1 MDLEFSLSLLPIPR
15 ITAALL
21 RGPSAILQKI
31 AQKNIDRFEQDTE
44 SKLFKNRKEE
54 LILRLQ
60 RLQLTGES
68 FDQATSVVGR
78 ERLLLSLYLEYF
90 GQAAAQS
97 WLPVFDNTI
106 ALSILGNDGARWHQ
120 RMRRRAV
127 MLFFTYFDQLKAL
140 PFLCSRI
147 TESYASAKVGS
158 AGVGPT
164 RQWSEYSKTIFTPA
178 GHENVAK
185 QVKTAENLVQ
195 LVARF
200 GVPETGRFSE
210 KLRQVFLLNGITNA
224 PFGKATGIFEDV
236 ATLKN
241 EHAPDNLLMGA
252 AALKILISRV
262 INEGGRKWAG
272 DWPDWISRFGCD
284 PRHGR
289 ATAQGT
295 RWWGW
300 ATDAEL
306 RLAQQGITGLTLR
319 FFIEFLRNSLVGTE
333 KEVQFALRSRFLL
346 ALFES
351 GKIQN
356 ARLVLN
362 SSALQRLD
370 SKFRDP
376 WTVANLSA
384 TTDQTSMIC
393 LRCTDDI
400 YIIEGTHSFGLRM
413 FHREFPIRGFWD
425 HPKKTYQDREL
436 RISPSLCSVFL
447 RHDPSGKWVG
457 NFFTAIRS
465 KFHREWSDVRI

>member
-1 MDLEFSLSLLPIPR
+1 MDFELSLSFLPVPR
-15 ITAALL
+15 ITVDLL
-21 RGPSAILQKI
+21 RGPSAILQEI
-31 AQKNIDRFEQDTE
+31 AQRNIARFEQDTE
-44 SKLFKNRKEE
+44 SKRFKSRKEE
-54 LILRLQ
+54 LIRRLQ
-60 RLQLTGES
+60 RRPVTGES
-68 FDQATSVVGR
+68 FEQATSIAGR
-78 ERLLLSLYLEYF
+78 ERLLLSLYLEYL
-90 GQAAAQS
+90 GQVAAQS
-97 WLPVFDNTI
+97 WLPVFDNAI
-106 ALSILGNDGARWHQ
+106 AKSLLGISGARWHE

-127 MLFFTYFDQLKAL
+127 MLFFTHFDQLEAL

-147 TESYASAKVGS
+147 TESYASSQGG
-158 AGVGPT
+158 GVGLT
-164 RQWSEYSKTIFTPA
+164 RIWSEYYKTIFAPT

-185 QVKTAENLVQ
+185 QVKASEKLVQ
-195 LVARF
+195 LMARL
-200 GVPETGRFSE
+200 GVPEKGRFGE
-210 KLRQVFLLNGITNA
+210 KLRQVFLLNGIKSA
-224 PFGKATGIFEDV
+224 PFGKATAIFEEV

-252 AALKILISRV
+252 AALKILVSRV

-272 DWPDWISRFGCD
+272 DWPSWISRFGCD

-295 RWWGW
+295 KWWGW

-333 KEVQFALRSRFLL
+333 KEAQFALRSRFLL

-362 SSALQRLD
+362 YSSLQRLD
-370 SKFRDP
+370 YKFRDL
-376 WTVANLSA
+376 WTVTQLGA

-413 FHREFPIRGFWD
+413 FHKEFPIRGFWVL
-425 HPKKTYQDREL
+425 PKKTYQDREL
-436 RISPSLCSVFL
+436 RISPSLCPIFL
-447 RHDPSGKWVG
+447 RHDRSGKWVG
-457 NFFTAIRS
+457 KFFTELRS
-465 KFHREWSDVRI
+465 KFHIEWSDVRV

>member
-1 MDLEFSLSLLPIPR
+1 MDFELSLSFLPVPR
-15 ITAALL
+15 ITVDLL
-21 RGPSAILQKI
+21 RGASAILQEI
-31 AQKNIDRFEQDTE
+31 AQRNIARFEQDTE
-44 SKLFKNRKEE
+44 SKRFKNRKEE
-54 LILRLQ
+54 LIR
-60 RLQLTGES
+60 RLQLRPVTGES
-68 FDQATSVVGR
+68 FEQATSIAGR

-106 ALSILGNDGARWHQ
+106 AKSLLGDSGARWHE
-120 RMRRRAV
+120 RMRRRAA
-127 MLFFTYFDQLKAL
+127 MLFFTHFDQLEAL

-147 TESYASAKVGS
+147 TESYASAKGG
-158 AGVGPT
+158 GVGLT
-164 RQWSEYSKTIFTPA
+164 RLWSEYHKTIFVPT

-185 QVKTAENLVQ
+185 QVKASENLFQ
-195 LVARF
+195 LMARL
-200 GVPETGRFSE
+200 GVPENGRFGE
-210 KLRQVFLLNGITNA
+210 KLRQVFLLNGIKSA
-224 PFGKATGIFEDV
+224 PFGIATEIFKEV
-236 ATLKN
+236 ATLKT
-241 EHAPDNLLMGA
+241 ERAPDNLLMGA

-295 RWWGW
+295 KWWGW

-333 KEVQFALRSRFLL
+333 KEAQFVLRSRFLL

-362 SSALQRLD
+362 YSSLQRLD
-370 SKFRDP
+370 YKFRDP
-376 WTVANLSA
+376 WTVAELSA

-400 YIIEGTHSFGLRM
+400 YIIEGTYSFGLRM
-413 FHREFPIRGFWD
+413 FHKEFPIRGFWD
-425 HPKKTYQDREL
+425 RPKKTYQDQEL
-436 RISPSLCSVFL
+436 RISPSLCPIFL
-447 RHDPSGKWVG
+447 RHDPSGNWVRK
-457 NFFTAIRS
+457 FFTELRS